1 MKAINAAM
9 KSFFSLFN
17 RHFDKIKGRRIYE
30 HYKFT
35 LQCILSDF
43 FRVTSLPRLTYR
55 QSSTERRMTSLR
67 ELPGVF
73 LSTTRARWLVARNS
87 SEDQLLK
94 EKACM
99 IDRSKRKEERA
110 FQREKIEVIECQK
123 RTNQTYTPLRYSRFD
138 LDQKCKCKDL
148 QE

>member
-43 FRVTSLPRLTYR
+43 PPQLS
-55 QSSTERRMTSLR
+55 
-67 ELPGVF
+67 ELHPCQDSRTG
-73 LSTTRARWLVARNS
+73 
-87 SEDQLLK
+87 
-94 EKACM
+94 KAALNA
-99 IDRSKRKEERA
+99 E
-110 FQREKIEVIECQK
+110 
-123 RTNQTYTPLRYSRFD
+123 
-138 LDQKCKCKDL
+138 
-148 QE
+148 